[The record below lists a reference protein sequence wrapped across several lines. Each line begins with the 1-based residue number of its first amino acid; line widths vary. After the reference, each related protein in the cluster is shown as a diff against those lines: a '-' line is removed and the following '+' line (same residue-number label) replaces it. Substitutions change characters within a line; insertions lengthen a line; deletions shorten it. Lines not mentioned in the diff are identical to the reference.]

1 MYCNACMNSTSRKL
15 RKADTPNTENAVRR
29 SVKRAGISPS
39 RMFELPDQS
48 VDLVIEFLKME
59 STPAAKSFAELVEAC
74 RRVSQLMESIKASSA
89 PNGKQSA
96 EVYNALNDIKNR
108 LSAYQWNPVVFGHM
122 GAGSHFKVYYAMLA
136 KGSDPASAMEQYAIQ
151 WIVDHI
157 DAVHRIRRCYFS
169 KCRKWFFAK
178 TDHQKY
184 CGDNCRQHDAAQGES
199 FKEKRRIYMKKYR
212 NEEAERNERAKRL
225 A

>member
-1 MYCNACMNSTSRKL
+1 
-15 RKADTPNTENAVRR
+15 
-29 SVKRAGISPS
+29 
-39 RMFELPDQS
+39 MFELPDQS

-74 RRVSQLMESIKASSA
+74 RRLGQLIESIKFFPATS
-89 PNGKQSA
+89 GKQSA
-96 EVYNALNDIKNR
+96 EAAR
-108 LSAYQWNPVVFGHM
+108 LVANINGRLFKYEWHPAVFGFM
-122 GAGSHFKVYYAMLA
+122 GAGSHFRVHYAILA
-136 KGSDPASAMEQYAIQ
+136 KSNDPASAIEQYAIQ

-157 DAVHRIRRCYFS
+157 DAVHRIRRCHFP

-184 CGDNCRQHDAAQGES
+184 CGDNCRQRDAAQGES

-212 NEEAERNERAKRL
+212 SEEAATDKRL
-225 A
+225 KQFVRGK